1 MFAQTTLIL
10 GTMAAAFVV
19 TLVLLKAPPELAM
32 IVAAVVGAAAGGFGL
47 PVRHLVEGTF
57 TYFDIILTIVAATLF
72 MKVLKESG
80 ILYSMIRSMVKRFYG
95 KRAIL
100 LVLLMFVMLLPGALT
115 GSGTVSILV
124 SGGIVATV
132 LGFMG
137 VSPVNRAAI
146 VFLGAAL
153 SVFAPPVN
161 IYAMIIA
168 GGVNMPY
175 VGFFGPLAITALVLA
190 VFCVLYLG
198 WRGSPIEL
206 DQVLKELPAVPDALQ
221 GLRAYIP
228 LLVLIALMVG
238 VRLFPGSMPILGLP
252 LEFLISTIAALLVV
266 ALSGVR
272 LDFWKVSTE
281 TIDELFPLIATLAGV
296 GMLVQ
301 ILTLTG
307 VRGLFVITIIS
318 LPTVL
323 VYLGLLFGL
332 PLGEAVLL
340 FGVAAVIGVP
350 AVLLFSSLGHD
361 PILVTAGITLIA
373 PLGDALPPT
382 SLLGRIT
389 VDTVGYKG
397 SYGSF
402 LRALLVPWIVIS
414 AVGIAMVAYSN
425 VFGFLLI

>member
-221 GLRAYIP
+221 GLRLIDLCREEFDVLVMNPPFGNLCPSTKNSLVDTYP
-228 LLVLIALMVG
+228 NSKGDLLCIFV
-238 VRLFPGSMPILGLP
+238 
-252 LEFLISTIAALLVV
+252 E
-266 ALSGVR
+266 
-272 LDFWKVSTE
+272 
-281 TIDELFPLIATLAGV
+281 
-296 GMLVQ
+296 
-301 ILTLTG
+301 
-307 VRGLFVITIIS
+307 RGL
-318 LPTVL
+318 
-323 VYLGLLFGL
+323 
-332 PLGEAVLL
+332 
-340 FGVAAVIGVP
+340 
-350 AVLLFSSLGHD
+350 
-361 PILVTAGITLIA
+361 
-373 PLGDALPPT
+373 
-382 SLLGRIT
+382 SLLGKGGLLGAIT
-389 VDTVGYKG
+389 
-397 SYGSF
+397 SRACLFLSSF
-402 LRALLVPWIVIS
+402 QAWREHVLLGRALPVAMADLGHGVMDD
-414 AVGIAMVAYSN
+414 AMVEAAAY
-425 VFGFLLI
+425 VLERQA

>member
-32 IVAAVVGAAAGGFGL
+32 IIAAVVGAAVGGLGF

-80 ILYSMIRSMVKRFYG
+80 MLYSIIRSMVRRFYG
-95 KRAIL
+95 NRVVL

-137 VSPVNRAAI
+137 VSPVNTAAI

-175 VGFFGPLAITALVLA
+175 VGFFAPLGITALLLA

-206 DQVLKELPAVPDALQ
+206 EQVLKQLPAVPEAMENF
-221 GLRAYIP
+221 RAYIP
-228 LLVLIALMVG
+228 LLSLFALMAA
-238 VRLFPGSMPILGLP
+238 VRLFPKAMPILGLP
-252 LEFLISTIAALLVV
+252 LEFLISMVIALVIV
-266 ALSGVR
+266 ALSSVR
-272 LDFWKVSTE
+272 LDFWKVSRE
-281 TIDELFPLIATLAGV
+281 TMIELFPLIATLVGV

-307 VRGLFVITIIS
+307 VRGLFVITVVS

-323 VYLGLLFGL
+323 VYLGLVFGL

-350 AVLLFSSLGHD
+350 AVLLLSSLGHD
-361 PILVTAGITLIA
+361 AIIATVGITLIA

-402 LRALLVPWIVIS
+402 LKALVVPWIVIS
-414 AVGIAMVAYSN
+414 AVGLAMIVFSN
-425 VFGFLLI
+425 VFSFLLI

>member
-1 MFAQTTLIL
+1 M
-10 GTMAAAFVV
+10 
-19 TLVLLKAPPELAM
+19 
-32 IVAAVVGAAAGGFGL
+32 
-47 PVRHLVEGTF
+47 
-57 TYFDIILTIVAATLF
+57 
-72 MKVLKESG
+72 
-80 ILYSMIRSMVKRFYG
+80 
-95 KRAIL
+95 
-100 LVLLMFVMLLPGALT
+100 
-115 GSGTVSILV
+115 
-124 SGGIVATV
+124 
-132 LGFMG
+132 
-137 VSPVNRAAI
+137 
-146 VFLGAAL
+146 
-153 SVFAPPVN
+153 
-161 IYAMIIA
+161 
-168 GGVNMPY
+168 
-175 VGFFGPLAITALVLA
+175 
-190 VFCVLYLG
+190 
-198 WRGSPIEL
+198 
-206 DQVLKELPAVPDALQ
+206 
-221 GLRAYIP
+221 
-228 LLVLIALMVG
+228 
-238 VRLFPGSMPILGLP
+238 
-252 LEFLISTIAALLVV
+252 
-266 ALSGVR
+266 
-272 LDFWKVSTE
+272 
-281 TIDELFPLIATLAGV
+281 FPLIATLAGV